1 MSIDA
6 IANYYPH
13 LENSDVE
20 PEMFYLLRLYSL
32 WGDDLSPED

>member
-13 LENSDVE
+13 LENSNVE
-20 PEMFYLLRLYSL
+20 PEMLSLLRLYSL
-32 WGDDLSPED
+32 WGDDLLPED